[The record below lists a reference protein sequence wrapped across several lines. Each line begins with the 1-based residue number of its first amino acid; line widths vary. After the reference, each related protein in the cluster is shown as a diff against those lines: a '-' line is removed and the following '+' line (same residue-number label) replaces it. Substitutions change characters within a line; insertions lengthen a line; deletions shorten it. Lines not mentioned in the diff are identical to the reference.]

1 MTLYFEYKN
10 QKTEACNDGCRGSK
24 AVLNGWSVCGQWPNI
39 DNYVGRKIKKKKKKS
54 ENEEQE

>member
-39 DNYVGRKIKKKKKKS
+39 DNYVGRKIKKKKQKK
-54 ENEEQE
+54 

>member
-24 AVLNGWSVCGQWPNI
+24 VVLNGWSVGGQWPNI
-39 DNYVGRKIKKKKKKS
+39 DNYVGREVKKKKKEKRKK
-54 ENEEQE
+54 